1 MIKMWVSAEAA
12 VAKMSNAPAKSAGA
26 SRISHQGMRGALPTD
41 KPKSLMIRLQRGASR
56 RRKWLFRG
64 PSILTR
70 SLRLP
75 HGAPHERFPRH
86 LHYLRDYELANSWL
100 RPSFLKH

>member
-1 MIKMWVSAEAA
+1 MMKMWVSAEAA
-12 VAKMSNAPAKSAGA
+12 VAQMSNAPATNAGT
-26 SRISHQGMRGALPTD
+26 SRISHQEMRGALPID
-41 KPKSLMIRLQRGASR
+41 KLKSLMIRPRRGASR
-56 RRKWLFRG
+56 RRKRLFRG

-75 HGAPHERFPRH
+75 HGASHERFPRH